1 VTDSAPGVRRPCIGI
16 VEPDRGSSLLFPKF
30 FETVWQRASPY
41 RARPNRAVAAGPGY
55 SYLGAFL
62 VRARNVDEERAACTN
77 ADGGFEILA
86 AEWSGQAG
94 RRKRGGGF
102 YRQGLRS
109 AGDESQTECGSPLSN
124 VYCNEVNF
132 SQTSTR
138 WWSSPISCALAV
150 SVRRLPSS
158 FRWRTPS

>member
-1 VTDSAPGVRRPCIGI
+1 MTESAPVVRRPCIGI
-16 VEPDRGSSLLFPKF
+16 VEPDRVPRYHFQNSLKRFGS
-30 FETVWQRASPY
+30 ERHHTVRDQ
-41 RARPNRAVAAGPGY
+41 NRAVAAGPGY